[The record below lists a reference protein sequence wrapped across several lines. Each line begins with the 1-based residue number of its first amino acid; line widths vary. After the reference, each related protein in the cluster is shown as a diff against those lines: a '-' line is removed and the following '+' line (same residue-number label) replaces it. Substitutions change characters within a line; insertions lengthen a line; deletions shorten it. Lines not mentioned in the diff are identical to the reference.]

1 MSSDWM
7 PRDREGQLNM
17 ANNWVAVLSEVNPNP
32 TPSGGMQTNAAAWGV
47 PVELVTDLDG
57 EAGKCFELLRKVNE
71 PTTATAVVEE
81 ECREAFEALDETMR
95 DRHQYFYLKA
105 FPRAALFRLGLKP
118 HKKPGAGGSVADPTD
133 HVEYEISIDPIGRRI
148 IIRFRILGSK
158 RWGKGKYHCVEI
170 RFWILPLDS
179 PAPIDPNA
187 PGWESDVDT
196 ASPWEITCDGADSG
210 KRLWVAMRWENR
222 STGTKNQKR
231 GKGPWSEI
239 KGVVIP

>member
-1 MSSDWM
+1 
-7 PRDREGQLNM
+7 M
-17 ANNWVAVLSEVNPNP
+17 ATVWFSVLSEVNPNP
-32 TPSGGMQTNAAAWGV
+32 TPGGGMQTNAAAWGV
-47 PVELVTDLDG
+47 PVELVTELDG

-71 PTTATAVVEE
+71 PTTATAVVEV
-81 ECREAFEALDETMR
+81 ECEEAFVALRATMR
-95 DRHQYFYLKA
+95 DLHSYFYLKA
-105 FPRAALFRLGLKP
+105 FPKSALARLGLSP

-158 RWGKGKYHCVEI
+158 RWGKGRYHCVEI
-170 RFWILPLDS
+170 RYWVLPLDAPG
-179 PAPIDPNA
+179 PANAEA
-187 PGWESDVDT
+187 PGWKSDVDT
-196 ASPWEITCDGADSG
+196 ASPWEITCDDDSG